1 MWGTRG
7 VVVALAEQQVPRL
20 ALLARDDND
29 FFEEEQYVVFLMER
43 IRRRL

>member
-1 MWGTRG
+1 LWSRWRNSRSFGSLCSLRMT
-7 VVVALAEQQVPRL
+7 AI
-20 ALLARDDND
+20 